1 MIHELKLRKEFFDY
15 VRFGIKKFEIRKD
28 DRGFNVGDTLVLKEI
43 DEAGSETGRY
53 LVRQVYYIYRGEFC
67 LPGYCVM
74 SISAL

>member
-1 MIHELKLRKEFFDY
+1 MIHELKLRREIFEY
-15 VRFGIKKFEIRKD
+15 VRFGIKKIEIRKD

-43 DEAGSETGRY
+43 DEAGNETGRY
-53 LVRQVYYIYRGEFC
+53 LLRKVVYIYRGEFC

>member
-1 MIHELKLRKEFFDY
+1 MIHELKLRREFFDY

-43 DEAGSETGRY
+43 AEAGGETGRY
-53 LVRQVYYIYRGEFC
+53 LVRQVDYIYRGEFC

>member
-1 MIHELKLRKEFFDY
+1 MIHELKPRREFFDY

-43 DEAGSETGRY
+43 DEAGNETGRY
-53 LVRQVYYIYRGEFC
+53 LLRKVVYIYRGEFC

>member
-1 MIHELKLRKEFFDY
+1 MTHCLKIEKQWYDLVEMGEKC
-15 VRFGIKKFEIRKD
+15 FEIRKD

-43 DEAGSETGRY
+43 DEAGGETGRY
-53 LVRQVYYIYRGEFC
+53 LVRQVDYIYRGELC

>member
-15 VRFGIKKFEIRKD
+15 VRFGVKKFEIRKD

-43 DEAGSETGRY
+43 DEAGNETGRY
-53 LVRQVYYIYRGEFC
+53 LLRKVVYIYRGEFC

>member
-15 VRFGIKKFEIRKD
+15 VRLGIKKFEIRKD

-53 LVRQVYYIYRGEFC
+53 LVRQVDYIYSGELC
-67 LPGYCVM
+67 LTGYCVM